1 MSAIEDIRRHMDA
14 EFSWIVSETV
24 SNMFSN
30 AESVK
35 RFVICQ
41 GVGRAVGE
49 TLIERLGADKVQ
61 TAGLTV
67 GEFEK
72 AADKSLNAMPESVK
86 AKGAQSIA
94 TYAAEAC
101 LVYAQSR
108 LMGMDSPYNP
118 VPRRPH
124 DDYWPFGQE
133 GGFCNPMKLQLLHDG
148 D

>member
-1 MSAIEDIRRHMDA
+1 MSAVEDIRRHMDA
-14 EFSWIVSETV
+14 ELGWIVSETV
-24 SNMFSN
+24 SSMFNNS
-30 AESVK
+30 ETVK

-41 GVGRAVGE
+41 GVGRAVGQ
-49 TLIERLGADKVQ
+49 TLIERLGAEKVKA
-61 TAGLTV
+61 AGLTV
-67 GEFEK
+67 EEFEK
-72 AADKSLNAMPESVK
+72 MADKSLHTMPDAVK
-86 AKGAQSIA
+86 DKGAQNIA
-94 TYAAEAC
+94 GYAAEAC

-133 GGFCNPMKLQLLHDG
+133 GGFCNPMKLRLLNDG

>member
-14 EFSWIVSETV
+14 EFSWIVSETI
-24 SNMFSN
+24 SNMFIK

-49 TLIERLGADKVQ
+49 TLIERLGEDTVKAAD
-61 TAGLTV
+61 LTV

-72 AADKSLNAMPESVK
+72 AADKSLNAMPETVK
-86 AKGAQSIA
+86 AQGAQSIA
-94 TYAAEAC
+94 AYAAEAC

-118 VPRRPH
+118 VPRRY